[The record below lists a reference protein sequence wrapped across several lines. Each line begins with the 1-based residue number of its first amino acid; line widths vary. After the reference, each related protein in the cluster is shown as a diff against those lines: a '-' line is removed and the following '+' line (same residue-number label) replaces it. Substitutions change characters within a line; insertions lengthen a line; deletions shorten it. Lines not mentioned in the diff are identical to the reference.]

1 MSTIISQFNSMFDSF
16 FFHHSVSEP
25 KESATLYG
33 PESHRRFEIIYLAKG
48 EVKYFIEGEE
58 YLAKTGDMIFV
69 PPNEIH
75 SLHIN
80 SNTKYERIV
89 VLFDFDLIKSML
101 AVGEVTVS
109 DACLKPHAYRVI
121 PAEVVKKSRLKE
133 IMYSIAAEAKDGEN
147 RALRFFSL
155 VLSLIAELNDLL
167 SDSTHKPIMPITKE
181 PTVKKAIDYVNA
193 HVTEPL
199 TLDLL
204 ADGLHLNKF
213 YISHIFSSRLQI
225 SFSDFLNGLRIDHAC
240 KLMTGNTSITEAA
253 FASGFSSIRTFNRV
267 FARQMGKSPT
277 QYLKDIRK

>member
-199 TLDLL
+199 TLD
-204 ADGLHLNKF
+204 AIASGL
-213 YISHIFSSRLQI
+213 YISKSTLCHKFSSYMSISLNRYIAVKKIYYAADLIKNGMSAAEASLAVGYNHYTTFFYNYKQI
-225 SFSDFLNGLRIDHAC
+225 LG
-240 KLMTGNTSITEAA
+240 
-253 FASGFSSIRTFNRV
+253 V
-267 FARQMGKSPT
+267 SPVEHK
-277 QYLKDIRK
+277 QE